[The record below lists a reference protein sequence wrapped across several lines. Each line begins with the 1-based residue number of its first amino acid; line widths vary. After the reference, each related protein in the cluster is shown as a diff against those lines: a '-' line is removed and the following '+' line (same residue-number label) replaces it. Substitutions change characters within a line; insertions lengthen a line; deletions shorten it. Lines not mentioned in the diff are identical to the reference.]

1 MHDGGGGGWH
11 GHMHGGMDDDEMGRV
26 YDHKV
31 MKRLFP
37 YIRPHLRMAL
47 VAFAL
52 MLVYTSTIVAI
63 PYLIAYTIDN
73 YITPGVTSG
82 DLGQWFPPTGL
93 NLAGAIFLVI
103 VVLNVTG
110 NYIYQRLMGKIS
122 QNVLFKL
129 RTNMFDHLQVLSVP
143 FFDRNEVGRVMSRVQ
158 NDVNQ
163 LQEFLPMLVL
173 SLGDMLSLVGIVGV
187 MLFMNWKLALIT
199 FAAIPVLFVIMVWW
213 QSMAKAAFIDIRRA
227 IAIVN
232 GRLQQNIAG
241 VRVVQSLNRE
251 DLNLRQFDQ
260 VNRNHLNSN
269 LRAAR
274 LSAFL
279 MPTVELLTATSLILV
294 ILVGGSMVLDGSLR
308 VGALVAFALYIQR
321 FFDPIRNLTQ
331 QYTQFQRSTTAG
343 VRIFELLD
351 VQPEVTDKPGAP
363 DLPPIAG
370 EIRYEHAGFQ
380 YLEGIPVLQDVNLHI
395 KPGQTVAFVGPTGA
409 GKSTMVSLLS
419 RFYDVVAGR
428 ITVDGHD
435 VRDVTRSSLAGQ
447 MSMVLQEPFL
457 FSATVADNIRY
468 RCREAT
474 DEQVEAA
481 ARAVGSHDF
490 IIHMEHGYETVLH
503 ERGGNL
509 SIGQRQL
516 ISFARALLVDPRIL
530 ILDEATANVDTFTE
544 IAIQRALHELLRG
557 RTAVVIAHR
566 LSTIQSADLI
576 VVMHHGR
583 VAETGTHAQLMEL
596 GGLYTR
602 LYALNFDED
611 AAELS
616 DLIPSAAER
625 T

>member
-1 MHDGGGGGWH
+1 MHDGGWH
-11 GHMHGGMDDDEMGRV
+11 GHAHGGMDDEELGRV

-31 MKRLFP
+31 MKRLYP
-37 YIRPHLRMAL
+37 YLRPHLRLAL

-73 YITPGVTSG
+73 YVTPGE
-82 DLGQWFPPTGL
+82 LGQWFPPTGL

-122 QNVLFKL
+122 QIVLFKL

-199 FAAIPVLFVIMVWW
+199 FVAIPILFVIMVWW

-251 DLNLRQFDQ
+251 DLNLRQFDK
-260 VNRNHLNSN
+260 VNRDHLNSN

-294 ILVGGSMVLDGSLR
+294 ILVGGSMVLDGSLM

-363 DLPPIAG
+363 DLPPITG

-380 YLEGIPVLQDVNLHI
+380 YLEGIPVLKDVNLHI
-395 KPGQTVAFVGPTGA
+395 KPGQTVALVGPTGA
-409 GKSTMVSLLS
+409 GKTTMVSLLT

-435 VRDVTRSSLAGQ
+435 VRDVTRTSLAGQ

-468 RCREAT
+468 RCRDAT
-474 DEQVEAA
+474 DEQVEAS
-481 ARAVGSHDF
+481 ARAVGAHEF

-583 VAETGTHAQLMEL
+583 VAETGTHAQLMEQ

>member
-1 MHDGGGGGWH
+1 MHDGGWH
-11 GHMHGGMDDDEMGRV
+11 GHAHGGMDDEELGRV

-31 MKRLFP
+31 MKRLYP
-37 YIRPHLRMAL
+37 YLRPHLRLAL

-73 YITPGVTSG
+73 YVTPGE
-82 DLGQWFPPTGL
+82 LGQWFPPTGL

-122 QNVLFKL
+122 QIVLFKL

-187 MLFMNWKLALIT
+187 MLLMNWKLALIT
-199 FAAIPVLFVIMVWW
+199 FVAIPILFVIMVWW

-251 DLNLRQFDQ
+251 DLNLRQFDK
-260 VNRNHLNSN
+260 VNRDHLNSN

-294 ILVGGSMVLDGSLR
+294 ILVGGSMVLGGSLM

-363 DLPPIAG
+363 DLPPITG

-380 YLEGIPVLQDVNLHI
+380 YLEGIPVLKDVNLHI
-395 KPGQTVAFVGPTGA
+395 KPGQTVALVGPTGA
-409 GKSTMVSLLS
+409 GKTTMVSLLT
-419 RFYDVVAGR
+419 RFYDVIAGR

-435 VRDVTRSSLAGQ
+435 VRDVTRASLAGQ

-468 RCREAT
+468 RCRDAT

-481 ARAVGSHDF
+481 ARAVGAHEF

-583 VAETGTHAQLMEL
+583 VAETGTHAQLMEQ